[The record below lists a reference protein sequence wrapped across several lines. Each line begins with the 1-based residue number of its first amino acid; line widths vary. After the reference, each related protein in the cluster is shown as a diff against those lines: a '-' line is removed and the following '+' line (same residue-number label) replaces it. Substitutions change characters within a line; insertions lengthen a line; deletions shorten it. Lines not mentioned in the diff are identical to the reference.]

1 MKTKRVIVWFRND
14 LRLLDHEPLAKAIQ
28 SSDQIVPIFC
38 WDPRGWEEDAFGHVK
53 TGAFRTH
60 FLWESLRDL
69 DASLRERGSAL
80 WILQGKPEELIP
92 QLARQLE
99 ASSVFAFKEIGT
111 EEAAVE
117 DALEK
122 KLFAQGIDLKL
133 FWGRTLLNLT
143 DLPMPIRSFPEVFTH
158 FRKEVE
164 RSVSVRPLFRTPQH
178 IASPIQEIREHWK
191 RIEAMLP
198 KIPAVSQVGTIK
210 FKGGERAGKARV
222 QEYIWEK
229 DLLKVYKETR
239 NGLLGGDYSSKFSPW
254 LALGCL
260 SPRTLYQEVKEYERN
275 RVKNKSTYWLIFEL
289 LWRDYF
295 QFIAH
300 KHGRHLFTRGGIQQT
315 LLPVH
320 PNESKWEA
328 WVSGNT
334 GIPFVDANMRE
345 LAQTG
350 FMSNRGRQNVA
361 SYLVKDLGQ
370 DWRRGASYFEH
381 QLIDYDVSSNWGN
394 WNYVAGV
401 GNDPRKHRY
410 FNVVSQGRRYDPKGD
425 YIKFWVPELA
435 SLPSALIHEPWTEP
449 DQVKKYGIELGENY
463 PFSSPFAMSV

>member
-1 MKTKRVIVWFRND
+1 MKRVIVWFRND
-14 LRLLDHEPLAKAIQ
+14 LRLSDHEPLSKAIQ
-28 SSDQIVPIFC
+28 SSEQIIPVYC
-38 WDPRGWEEDAFGHVK
+38 WDPREWEEDAFGHTK
-53 TGAFRTH
+53 TGDFRTH
-60 FLWESLRDL
+60 FLWESLQDL
-69 DASLRERGSAL
+69 DQSLRERGSAL
-80 WILQGKPEELIP
+80 WILRGKPEETLP
-92 QLARQLE
+92 QLALDVQ
-99 ASSVFAFKEIGT
+99 ASSIFAFKEIGT
-111 EEAAVE
+111 EEAEVE
-117 DALEK
+117 NALEK
-122 KLFAQGIDLKL
+122 KLFAQGTDLKL

-164 RSVSVRPLFRTPQH
+164 RSVSIRALFPTPQR
-178 IASPIQEIREHWK
+178 IASPLKQIQEQWK
-191 RIEAMLP
+191 EIENLLP
-198 KIPAVSQVGTIK
+198 ETPTVNQVGTIR
-210 FKGGERAGKARV
+210 FEGGERAGKARI
-222 QEYIWEK
+222 QSYIWEK
-229 DLLKVYKETR
+229 DLLKIYKETR

-254 LALGCL
+254 LAMGCI
-260 SPRTLYQEVKEYERN
+260 SPRTIYQEVQSYEKE

-295 QFIAH
+295 QFITH
-300 KHGRHLFTRGGIQQT
+300 KHGKHLFIRGGIQRT
-315 LLPVH
+315 PLPVQ
-320 PNESKWEA
+320 PDERKWEA
-328 WVSGNT
+328 WISGNT

-350 FMSNRGRQNVA
+350 FLSNRGRQNVA

-381 QLIDYDVSSNWGN
+381 MLIDYDVCSNWGN

-435 SLPSALIHEPWTEP
+435 SLPPALIHEPWEKA
-449 DQVKKYGIELGENY
+449 DQVKEYGVELGKNY
-463 PFSSPFAMSV
+463 PFSSSIIVSI